1 MSGEKKVGIILG
13 SISDIEQ
20 AKKAGTILK
29 ELKIPYEVT
38 IASAHRTPGDVKS
51 YSEKAVVRGIG
62 VIIAVAGL
70 SAALPGVVAAH
81 TLLPVIGVPVSAGS
95 LGGMDA
101 LLSITQMPPG
111 IPVSSVGI
119 DNGRN
124 GALLAARI
132 LAISDETISSRLAS
146 YMEKQSEKGIGSRQ
160 EIGDLPSA
168 PEDAF

>member
-1 MSGEKKVGIILG
+1 MSGGKKVGIILG

-20 AKKAGTILK
+20 AKKAGNILN

-38 IASAHRTPGDVKS
+38 IASAHRTPGDVKN
-51 YSEKAVVRGIG
+51 YSQKAVDRGLG

-101 LLSITQMPPG
+101 LLSMAQMPPG

-132 LAISDETISSRLAS
+132 LAISDETISLRLAS
-146 YMEKQSEKGIGSRQ
+146 YMEKQSEKVIESRK

-168 PEDAF
+168 PEEAF